1 MTLHTPGPWHGL
13 VYLNEKGEQS
23 PPHIVG
29 LHDNYEVADCCGID
43 DNTDQANGRLI
54 TAAPELLKAC
64 EAAIAAL
71 SEDAPGCMPSEANR
85 MAVKMC
91 HAARDKAYEL

>member
-1 MTLHTPGPWHGL
+1 ML
-13 VYLNEKGEQS
+13 VYLNENGEQS

-43 DNTDQANGRLI
+43 EKTDQANGRLI

-71 SEDAPGCMPSEANR
+71 SEDAPGYTPSEANR

>member
-1 MTLHTPGPWHGL
+1 ML

-29 LHDNYEVADCCGID
+29 LHDNYEVADCCDID

-71 SEDAPGCMPSEANR
+71 SEDAPGCTPSAANR
-85 MAVKMC
+85 MAVKLC

>member
-1 MTLHTPGPWHGL
+1 ML

-23 PPHIVG
+23 SPHIVG

-43 DNTDQANGRLI
+43 EKTDQANGRLI

-71 SEDAPGCMPSEANR
+71 SEDAPGYTPSEANR